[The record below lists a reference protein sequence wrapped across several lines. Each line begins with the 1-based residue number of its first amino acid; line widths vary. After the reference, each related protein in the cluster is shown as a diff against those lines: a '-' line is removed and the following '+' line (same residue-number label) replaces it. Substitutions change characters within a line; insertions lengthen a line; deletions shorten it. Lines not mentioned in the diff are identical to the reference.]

1 MNTRT
6 LARAIWRL
14 LMAYGMVPLTGTSCL
29 LGVTPEEVEKIVLE
43 MKRSMG
49 RAGIDLH
56 DGFIILKGR

>member
-1 MNTRT
+1 MNTSA

-43 MKRSMG
+43 MRRSMG
-49 RAGIDLH
+49 RASIDLY

>member
-14 LMAYGMVPLTGTSCL
+14 LMAYGMVPVTGTSCL
-29 LGVTPEEVEKIVLE
+29 LGVTPEDIEKIVLE
-43 MKRSMG
+43 MRQSVGRSS
-49 RAGIDLH
+49 IDLY